1 MNFALIRNWVTA
13 TALLLLASCATPS
26 RVNNEDQLKSPVQQ
40 IPDLQGLLKKLESAD
55 RANRPRA
62 VRMSDGRIAYHYKK
76 DGNARKPTIQE
87 LEDEIRNP
95 KDHSEKQRDIGG
107 LLSQLNRLG
116 VLVKISTPEG
126 YGSSGTWSPSEKL
139 LTINPAVITGGTP
152 EFHET
157 LSHEAIHVAQSCN
170 GGGIDALPIR
180 LGLPVKYWFTI
191 DDSLRH
197 PLYGKNDEESQLIER
212 EAYSHSKETGSALEL
227 LRSYCYLPDE
237 E

>member
-26 RVNNEDQLKSPVQQ
+26 RVNNEDQLKSPAQQ
-40 IPDLQGLLKKLESAD
+40 IPDLQGLLKKLDSAD

-62 VRMSDGRIAYHYKK
+62 VRMSDGRIEYHYKR
-76 DGNARKPTIQE
+76 DGNVRKPTIQE

-116 VLVKISTPEG
+116 VSVRIGAPEEH
-126 YGSSGTWSPSEKL
+126 GSGGTWSPSEKL
-139 LTINPAVITGGTP
+139 LTINPAAITGGTP
-152 EFHET
+152 EFHEI

-212 EAYSHSKETGSALEL
+212 EAYSHSQEAGRSLEL
-227 LRSYCYLPDE
+227 LSHYCRLPDE